1 MMLSLPKTQV
11 ELTSA
16 LHTLEISTA
25 DDIAMLVEDGGYLVS
40 NKVAVE
46 ELKLPDLP
54 EGWKLH
60 STTPHKLELPRII
73 FIAAT
78 KPDTRLIWDRGQYTI
93 ARNAGLTGPSIQR
106 WLKCNSK
113 HKYRFLE
120 HLSIAEKDESVK
132 EAYMQYNGS
141 FTDEQYREWV
151 KQYSVR
157 DSLSPSARVILV
169 ELIKEVVQ

>member
-1 MMLSLPKTQV
+1 MMLSLPKTHV

-16 LHTLEISTA
+16 LHALEISSA
-25 DDIAMLVEDGGYLVS
+25 DEIAKQVEEGGYLVS
-40 NKVAVE
+40 NKVALE
-46 ELKLPDLP
+46 ELTLPELP

-60 STTPHKLELPRII
+60 STTPHKLDLPRII

-78 KPDTRLIWDRGQYTI
+78 KPDTRLIWDRGQYAI
-93 ARNAGLTGPSIQR
+93 ARNAGLSNVAIQR

-120 HLSIAEKDESVK
+120 HLSLAEKDESVK
-132 EAYMQYNGS
+132 NAYMEYNGA

-151 KQYSVR
+151 RLYSVR

-169 ELIKEVVQ
+169 ELIKEVIQ